1 MKKVSFLLGVFLFN
15 LIFSSHLS
23 NNNNNNFYHNVLR
36 NLWEEDVSYP
46 SGRTSEE
53 ETSLNRCTKSSYK
66 YFSNFVSGEPVE
78 YSHSSSYGSG
88 SVSNIKLYIFL
99 KI

>member
-1 MKKVSFLLGVFLFN
+1 MKKISLLLNIFLFN
-15 LIFSSHLS
+15 LISSSHLS
-23 NNNNNNFYHNVLR
+23 NYNKNSYRNILR

-46 SGRTSEE
+46 SGRTSDEE
-53 ETSLNRCTKSSYK
+53 SSLNRCTKSSYK

-88 SVSNIKLYIFL
+88 SVSNI
-99 KI
+99 